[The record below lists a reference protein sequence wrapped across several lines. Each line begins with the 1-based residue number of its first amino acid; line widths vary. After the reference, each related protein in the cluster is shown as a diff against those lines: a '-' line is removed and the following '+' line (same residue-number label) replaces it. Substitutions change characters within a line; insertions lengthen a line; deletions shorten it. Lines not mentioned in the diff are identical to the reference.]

1 MDLLR
6 KDDAAISWLT
16 SSEEQALYTSEVNVF
31 ELYTGLYR
39 ISKNTSKSKMKK
51 RAEELE
57 QVLTRMEVLPFEREA
72 SIESARLLADMMN
85 KGKPVGAR
93 DVMIAGTTL
102 ANGIHRLLTR
112 NTKHFQRISGLI
124 IESY

>member
-6 KDDAAISWLT
+6 KDNAAISWLT
-16 SSEEQALYTSEVNVF
+16 SSRDWALYTSEVNAF

-39 ISKNTSKSKMKK
+39 ISKNISKSKMKK

-72 SIESARLLADMMN
+72 SIESARLLSNMMN
-85 KGKPVGAR
+85 KGEPIGAR
-93 DVMIAGTTL
+93 DVMIAGTAL
-102 ANGIHRLLTR
+102 ANGIRRILTR
-112 NTKHFQRISGLI
+112 NTKHFQRISDLI
-124 IESY
+124 VESY